1 MGSRRLL
8 AVFFVLLL
16 AFTVGSA
23 FSQEAV
29 EQSTTTD
36 QGILGLHLDKK
47 AEHKEKTAIKSGRSI
62 EELMTPEEFKA
73 AGLDKLNEDELQH
86 LDAWLQGY
94 RQTTEKRVSEAAEKR
109 ASEEVRQ
116 ATEKAT
122 ADASAKTAMTKMD
135 SLVSRVDGR
144 FIGLTGHTIIKLEDG
159 TVWKQA
165 NKEDRY
171 QGPNV
176 DHPLV
181 AVSHSA
187 FGYKMRIEGTPEF
200 YVNPV
205 RESHH

>member
-1 MGSRRLL
+1 MNSTRFL
-8 AVFFVLLL
+8 AVFFALVT
-16 AFTVGSA
+16 AFTVRSA

-29 EQSTTTD
+29 EQTSSSSSATEENSSNMT
-36 QGILGLHLDKK
+36 LDKK
-47 AEHKEKTAIKSGRSI
+47 AERKEKAAIKSGKSI

-73 AGLDKLNEDELQH
+73 AGLDKLTEDELQH

-94 RQTTEKRVSEAAEKR
+94 RQTTEKRVSAA
-109 ASEEVRQ
+109 V
-116 ATEKAT
+116 TEKANEEVAKAK
-122 ADASAKTAMTKMD
+122 ADAARTSKRGID
-135 SLVSRVDGR
+135 LEVSRVDGR
-144 FIGLTGHTIIKLEDG
+144 FLGLTGGTIIKLEDG

-181 AVSHSA
+181 AIRHSA
-187 FGYKMRIEGTPEF
+187 FGYKMQIEGTPEF

-205 RESHH
+205 R

>member
-1 MGSRRLL
+1 MNSDRLL
-8 AVFFVLLL
+8 AVVFVFVL
-16 AFTVGSA
+16 AFTVSSG

-29 EQSTTTD
+29 EETTTTTTRESAPEAN
-36 QGILGLHLDKK
+36 LDKK
-47 AEHKEKTAIKSGRSI
+47 AEQKEKAAIKSGKSV

-73 AGLDKLNEDELQH
+73 AGLDKLSEDELQH

-94 RQTTEKRVSEAAEKR
+94 RQTTEKRVSAAVEKR
-109 ASEEVRQ
+109 ANEEVAKVKQ
-116 ATEKAT
+116 AA
-122 ADASAKTAMTKMD
+122 AKTSKRNID
-135 SLVSRVDGR
+135 LEVSRVDGR
-144 FIGLTGHTIIKLEDG
+144 FVKLTGRTIIKLEDG

-171 QGPNV
+171 EGPNI

-181 AVSHSA
+181 AVKHSA

-205 RESHH
+205 R